1 MKAVASVGLAALV
14 AGASLVA
21 CSSRSPEPTV
31 DMSAVQADLKTVAA
45 ARILFAHQSVGR
57 NILEGVQALAVQA
70 DVPIR
75 IEETTGRPPSPGPGV
90 FHLFVGVNGDPS
102 SKIVAFQRVLEDPQR
117 PSYDIAVLKFCYE
130 DLAHDARDHDRALER
145 YAAAVTELRSARP
158 DVRLVH
164 VTSPLRSDPPG
175 WKIAVKRV
183 LGRDTEEDADNV
195 LRNAYNAELRSRFA
209 AEPVFDLATLE
220 STRVD
225 GTRSGFSRS
234 GVTVFSMVP
243 EYTTDGGHLSEPAR
257 RLAAAEFLHTLA
269 QALKRRP

>member
-1 MKAVASVGLAALV
+1 MKAVASVVLAALV
-14 AGASLVA
+14 ADASLSPVHRVHR
-21 CSSRSPEPTV
+21 SRP
-31 DMSAVQADLKTVAA
+31 DMSGVQADLKTVAG

-57 NILEGVQALAVQA
+57 NILEGVQALSEQA

-75 IEETTGRPPSPGPGV
+75 IEETTGRASSPGPGL

-102 SKIVAFQRVLEDPQR
+102 GKIVAFQRVLEDPQR
-117 PSYDIAVLKFCYE
+117 PSYDVAVLKFCYA
-130 DLAHDARDHDRALER
+130 DFAHDARDHDRTLER
-145 YAAAVTELRSARP
+145 YAAAVTKLRSVRP

-164 VTSPLRSDPPG
+164 VTAPLRSDPPG
-175 WKIAVKRV
+175 WKTAVKRV
-183 LGRDTEEDADNV
+183 LGRDTKEDADNV

-209 AEPVFDLATLE
+209 AEPVFDLARLE

-234 GVTVFSMVP
+234 GTTVFSMVP

-257 RLAAAEFLHTLA
+257 RLTAAEFLHTLA
-269 QALKRRP
+269 QALTRRP